1 MKSMENVF
9 AQMDIM
15 ETYANMVSKQFLS
28 SFQNHSM
35 QSQTWWAFW
44 SEGNCSLLPSCS
56 ISTQY
61 SKVNSYLQNYRRL
74 RYLLHVK
81 GFVITFYLGWSGS
94 ILQFRWSIIKVVS
107 KSWLLTCSSNI
118 TWSVTSYTGSA
129 LKRRLSY
136 VVCCIFGYLW

>member
-1 MKSMENVF
+1 MTLRAQQMKSMENVF

-35 QSQTWWAFW
+35 LSQTWRAFW

-61 SKVNSYLQNYRRL
+61 SKVNM
-74 RYLLHVK
+74 
-81 GFVITFYLGWSGS
+81 
-94 ILQFRWSIIKVVS
+94 
-107 KSWLLTCSSNI
+107 
-118 TWSVTSYTGSA
+118 
-129 LKRRLSY
+129 
-136 VVCCIFGYLW
+136 